1 MQNLFLYGNNAM
13 SGQQGGNVQ
22 NQYGSGDGQGGDP
35 NQMSA
40 LQQQA
45 AAASQYGMLGMGYM
59 GGAAAHAHAAAA
71 MAEQRMYPQDG
82 MMPGMGGGMP
92 GMNQGGPAGAPQGQ
106 IGDGGGQGQEN
117 YLDANR
123 LFMQRLGNQPAPGMG
138 GMPPQQWMNYGMPND
153 QQQQGMP
160 QDGMQ
165 MPQGNPMMPGLG
177 PWSSTSAGLLG
188 KMNPQEEKK
197 KTPRKKHKDKPKR
210 PLSAYNIFFKEE
222 RKRILESI
230 PSKGEEG
237 EDAKEEESEENV
249 EIDEKTGKKKR
260 KKTPH
265 GKIGFENL
273 AKIIGQRWQEL
284 KEDKIAYYKDLAAQD
299 MKRYKEQMEIFLT
312 KQEAEKKRKNGEP
325 VDEVS
330 SGNPT
335 EGGESSSQPAQ
346 DGANDDDEPQAK
358 KQKQE
363 SDEQSS

>member
-1 MQNLFLYGNNAM
+1 MDRATMQNLFLYGNNAM
-13 SGQQGGNVQ
+13 SGQQGGGNGQ
-22 NQYGSGDGQGGDP
+22 NQYGSGEGGQGDP
-35 NQMSA
+35 NQMAA

-59 GGAAAHAHAAAA
+59 GGAAAHAQAAAA
-71 MAEQRMYPQDG
+71 MAEQRMYPQEG

-92 GMNQGGPAGAPQGQ
+92 GMNQGPGGAPPGQGVGQ
-106 IGDGGGQGQEN
+106 GGGEGQEN

-123 LFMQRLGNQPAPGMG
+123 LFMQRLGNQQGPGMG
-138 GMPPQQWMNYGMPND
+138 GMPPQQWMNYGMPNPD

-160 QDGMQ
+160 QEGMQ

-197 KTPRKKHKDKPKR
+197 KTVRKKHKDKPKR

-237 EDAKEEESEENV
+237 DDASKEEESEENV

-312 KQEAEKKRKNGEP
+312 KQEAEKKKKNGEA
-325 VDEVS
+325 VDES
-330 SGNPT
+330 
-335 EGGESSSQPAQ
+335 EGGETAQ
-346 DGANDDDEPQAK
+346 DNGANDDKEPQAK
-358 KQKQE
+358 KQKTE
-363 SDEQSS
+363 DGDQSS